1 MKQKFVAFILLLL
14 SLVSCKK
21 DGIHTV
27 ENDLPNYG
35 NVDLDD
41 VFSKE
46 DSQLNNYSAIEN
58 TLHLY
63 YDKVWEQG
71 DLSGGFLVAKGDKI
85 LFE

>member
-1 MKQKFVAFILLLL
+1 L

-21 DGIHTV
+21 DGIQTV

-35 NVDLDD
+35 NVDLDN

-71 DLSGGFLVAKGDKI
+71 DLSGGFLWQKEIK
-85 LFE
+85 L